1 MTNKKLSSKFEILKS
16 NDDEFGSLQLIVKEK
31 NSRPM
36 MYVDELTDGKKIEKG
51 LHIISDIQDASL
63 ILRKS
68 FST

>member
-16 NDDEFGSLQLIVKEK
+16 NDDEFGSLQLTVKEK